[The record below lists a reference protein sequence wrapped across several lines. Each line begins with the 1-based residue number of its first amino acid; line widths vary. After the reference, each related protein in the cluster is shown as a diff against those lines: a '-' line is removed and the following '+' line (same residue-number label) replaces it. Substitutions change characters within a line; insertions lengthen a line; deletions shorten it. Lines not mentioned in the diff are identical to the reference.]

1 MTKNLT
7 EGKPMGLIIRFAF
20 PVLLAMLFQQF
31 YNLVDTMI
39 VGKFLG
45 SEALAAVGSTGSLN
59 FMVIGFC
66 IGICSGFAIPMAQSF
81 GAGDENELKRYI
93 GNAFWLCVVTS
104 IVMAIATGL
113 LCRTILVIMRTPE
126 DIIDTSY
133 SYIHIIFWGIPVT
146 YLYNMLSSMIRSV
159 GDSKTPVI
167 FLGLSSV
174 LNIILDIVL
183 ITIVK
188 MGVSGAAVA
197 TVTAQAIS
205 GLLCLAYLKKKF
217 PILQPSK
224 EQWHFRRRYAGKLC
238 MIGIPMGLQYS
249 ITAIGSIILQT
260 AVNSLG
266 TLYVASVTAGT
277 KLHMFFGCVFDAL
290 GSTSATYTGQ
300 NIGAK
305 KADRVQEGIR
315 DCMILGSIYAVF
327 ALAVFFFFSNPLIS
341 LFANATDPNYR
352 RILANARL
360 LLLWNGAFYIP
371 LAGVNIYRFCIQ
383 GMGYSQTA
391 IISGALEMAAR
402 AFVGLALIPRFGY
415 VAAVTASPIA
425 WIAANSFLI
434 PAYYHYL
441 RKQKRILGYDG

>member
-1 MTKNLT
+1 MT
-7 EGKPMGLIIRFAF
+7 LILQFAF
-20 PVLLAMLFQQF
+20 PVFLAMLFQQF

-45 SEALAAVGSTGSLN
+45 SHALAAVGSTGALN

-66 IGICSGFAIPMAQSF
+66 IGICSGFAIPMAQAF
-81 GAGDENELKRYI
+81 GAGDEDELKRYI
-93 GNAFWLCVVTS
+93 GNSLWLCIGFS
-104 IVMAIATGL
+104 ILMTAFTCI
-113 LCRTILVIMRTPE
+113 LCRSILSFMNTPKDIM
-126 DIIDTSY
+126 DTAY

-146 YLYNMLSSMIRSV
+146 FLYNMLSAMIRSV

-188 MGVSGAAVA
+188 MGVPGAAVA
-197 TVTAQAIS
+197 TVAAQAVS
-205 GLLCLAYLKKKF
+205 GCLCLLYLKKKF
-217 PILQPSK
+217 PILQPSG
-224 EQWHFRRRYAGKLC
+224 EQWHPRRTYSAKLC
-238 MIGIPMGLQYS
+238 VVGVPMGLQYS

-266 TLYVASVTAGT
+266 TVYVASVTAGT

-305 KADRVQEGIR
+305 KIDRVRAGIK
-315 DCMILGSIYAVF
+315 DCMIIASIYSVLALGVF
-327 ALAVFFFFSNPLIS
+327 LLFSDPLIT
-341 LFANATDPNYR
+341 LFANPSDPNYR
-352 RILANARL
+352 QILANARL
-360 LLLWNGAFYIP
+360 LLIWNGSFYI
-371 LAGVNIYRFCIQ
+371 LLSAVNIYRFCLQ
-383 GMGYSQTA
+383 GMGYSDIA
-391 IISGALEMAAR
+391 IIAGALEMAAR
-402 AFVGLALIPRFGY
+402 AFVGLVLIPRFGY

-425 WIAANSFLI
+425 WIAADSFLI

-441 RKQKRILGYDG
+441 KRRHRILMSGCC